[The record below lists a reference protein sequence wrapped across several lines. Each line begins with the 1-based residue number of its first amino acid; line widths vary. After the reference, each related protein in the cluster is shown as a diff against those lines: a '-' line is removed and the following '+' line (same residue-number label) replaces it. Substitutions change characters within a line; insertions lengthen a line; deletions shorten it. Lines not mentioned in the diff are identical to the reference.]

1 MGYELSN
8 LIPQTSYLKPKKNV
22 KLLVIDNYDS
32 FTYNLVH
39 IVRELGYDPPVWR
52 NDQFD
57 IEEVAAFDK
66 ILLSPGPGIP
76 SEAGLMP
83 EVIRRYSPEKDILG
97 VCLGHQAI
105 AEAFGAKIYNLD
117 SVLHGIA
124 DNCLLTKEKDP
135 VFNNLPSQFK
145 VGRYHSWSVMPES
158 CNGGTGL
165 LITALD
171 SLGEVMAIRHKE
183 LKVRG
188 LQFHPESIL
197 TEHGKQLIKNWLE
210 EV

>member
-1 MGYELSN
+1 M
-8 LIPQTSYLKPKKNV
+8 

-39 IVRELGYDPPVWR
+39 IIRELGYQPEVWR
-52 NDQFD
+52 NDQFKL
-57 IEEVAAFDK
+57 EEVGEFDK

-83 EVIRRYSPEKDILG
+83 QVIQKYAPSKDILG

-105 AEAFGAKIYNLD
+105 AEAFGAKIFNLD
-117 SVLHGIA
+117 EVLHGIA
-124 DNCLLTKEKDP
+124 DTCLVEEKSDA
-135 VFNNLPSQFK
+135 VFEGLPQEFK
-145 VGRYHSWSVMPES
+145 VGRYHSWSVVPES
-158 CNGGTGL
+158 CNAETGL
-165 LITALD
+165 QITARD
-171 SLGEVMAIRHKE
+171 RRGEVMALRHRE

-197 TEHGKQLIKNWLE
+197 TEHGKKLMQNWLE
-210 EV
+210 KK